1 MAISCSV
8 WPDVCPGVCYCL
20 GGKRERIQH
29 HPQNCYLKPRVAAEC
44 LLLGNSFKLARTSLE
59 PSRKCWA
66 VVIPCDFVWALQ
78 TGSGAVGGAVA
89 SQLEGSKFDSR
100 RREAAGTGGVF
111 SSPCHRCPHLSV
123 GLAKGPFCVVF
134 ACSPRVP

>member
-8 WPDVCPGVCYCL
+8 RPDVCPGVCYCL
-20 GGKRERIQH
+20 GGKREQIQH

-66 VVIPCDFVWALQ
+66 VVIPCDFVWASQIGFKTHNVILSCSNHVHKFIMK
-78 TGSGAVGGAVA
+78 TKHPSFNLWPRSYMSFGAV
-89 SQLEGSKFDSR
+89 S
-100 RREAAGTGGVF
+100 
-111 SSPCHRCPHLSV
+111 LSNYSV
-123 GLAKGPFCVVF
+123 KPYK
-134 ACSPRVP
+134 